1 MEREASTGGAREQ
14 RARLIAAARACF
26 ARHGVAKTAI
36 EDVAREAG
44 VSRPTVYRYL
54 GDRTTLIRTVVVEQA
69 RQIIEETHRVMETY
83 PDFED
88 QVVEG
93 MLHAVARSRED
104 PVVGILV
111 SPEHMALASQ
121 VVAMSETTVDLNV
134 ELWMPTLR
142 KAQNAGYLR
151 SGLNLR
157 EVCMWLGQVEFILVG
172 RSGILPRGDRRLRR
186 FIRTF
191 VLPTLIPDDRRR

>member
-88 QVVEG
+88 KVVEG

-151 SGLNLR
+151 SDLNLR
-157 EVCMWLGQVEFILVG
+157 EFWGSRHECGSLLGNACLFVG
-172 RSGILPRGDRRLRR
+172 
-186 FIRTF
+186 
-191 VLPTLIPDDRRR
+191 